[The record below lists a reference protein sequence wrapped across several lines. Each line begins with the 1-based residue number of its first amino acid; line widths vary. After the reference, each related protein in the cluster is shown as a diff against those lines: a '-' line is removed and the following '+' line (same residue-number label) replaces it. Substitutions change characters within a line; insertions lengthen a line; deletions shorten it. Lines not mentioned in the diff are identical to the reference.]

1 MTPTAATPTVVT
13 AGPSTVRGPGSA
25 PRHWISA
32 AIDCIDDP
40 IALVDEQPVD
50 VSELWRMVLTA
61 AAGEHADQLVVVVP
75 TWWPQGRRDVIGA
88 AAAEM
93 TANSVVVQRSPL
105 YSTGSEVTV
114 VELSAE
120 YAVVTPPGSDAVVV
134 SRDDPAVVTHL
145 EESTSVLF
153 DVPAAVPGLPAATI
167 AKLRRLGIPVTRG
180 TDDQLR
186 QLAASATHPQTRR
199 GVRGISRIR
208 PGRRASAVL
217 GGTALTIAAV
227 GGGWA
232 AQALSDGPTRPP
244 VDSPTKLL
252 TEGGVAVRIP
262 ASWPVERITSGAGSA
277 RIRVAAPGG
286 SPALHITQSA
296 GPVGGTLADIAESL
310 TRAMDSE
317 SDGVFTDVDPSA
329 RRGDRPVVAYAE
341 HRAGS
346 VTHWAV
352 FLDGAVRIA
361 VGCQGAD
368 TDVLAVDDI
377 CADAV
382 RSAHVVR

>member
-1 MTPTAATPTVVT
+1 MTPTVVT

-25 PRHWISA
+25 PGWISAAIISA

-40 IALVDEQPVD
+40 IALVDEHPVE
-50 VSELWRMVLTA
+50 VSELWRKVLTA
-61 AAGEHADQLVVVVP
+61 AASEHADALVVVVP

-88 AAAEM
+88 AAAGVS
-93 TANSVVVQRSPL
+93 ANGVVVQRSSM
-105 YSTGSEVTV
+105 YSAGSEVAV

-120 YAVVTPPGSDAVVV
+120 YAVVTPPGSDAVVL
-134 SRDDPAVVTHL
+134 SRDDPALVTHL
-145 EESTSVLF
+145 EASTSVLL
-153 DVPAAVPGLPAATI
+153 DIPAAVPGLPAAMI

-180 TDDQLR
+180 TEDQLR
-186 QLAASATHPQTRR
+186 RLAASAAHPRTSH
-199 GVRGISRIR
+199 GVRGISRMR

-244 VDSPTKLL
+244 MDSPTRLL
-252 TEGGVAVRIP
+252 TEGGIAVRIP
-262 ASWPVERITSGAGSA
+262 ASWPVERITSGSGSA
-277 RIRVAAPGG
+277 RVRVAPPGG

-296 GPVGGTLADIAESL
+296 GPVGGTLADAAESL

-317 SDGVFTDVDPSA
+317 PDGVFTDLDPSA

-361 VGCQGAD
+361 VGCQSAD